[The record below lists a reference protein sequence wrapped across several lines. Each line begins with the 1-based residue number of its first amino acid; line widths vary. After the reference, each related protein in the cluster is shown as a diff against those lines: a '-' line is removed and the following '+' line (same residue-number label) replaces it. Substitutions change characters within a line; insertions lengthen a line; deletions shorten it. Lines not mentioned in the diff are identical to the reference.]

1 MRIPKTFDNALV
13 RVLMWNFVISL
24 IAFLIFDMK
33 NPKMIP
39 ALMMCSLII
48 YSYVNLFNCK
58 CK

>member
-13 RVLMWNFVISL
+13 RVLMWNAVISFF
-24 IAFLIFDMK
+24 AFLILDVK
-33 NPKMIP
+33 NPTMIA
-39 ALMMCSLII
+39 ALIMCLLII